1 MALDGN
7 GDVGLVLELLDDN
20 LRPGLR
26 RSFVPGLLAAA
37 LAFEVL
43 DSTLQLRV
51 LVQSALA

>member
-1 MALDGN
+1 VALDGN
-7 GDVGLVLELLDDN
+7 GDVGLVLELLDND

-26 RSFVPGLLAAA
+26 GSFVSGLLAAA